1 VNNVSGKPEYNEVA
15 VFREF
20 NFEVKDALINKIS
33 SFTKIEYI
41 RMFDQLKTRI
51 EQQVKDIEEA
61 IANGADYV
69 AEMKSVLQKG
79 IETLNAIVADGKTDI
94 QTFITQAKSDLDST
108 KESAMSD
115 ITTTSNN
122 AKTSVNETADG
133 VIKNINNI
141 SNDATEHIDGKVD
154 EFNGL
159 LETGG
164 FLTPEEL
171 GNQLDE
177 LEWQKY
183 ILTNDDGRYTFIN
196 LNSDLLTL
204 QSLDPGYYYTANT
217 PGIVGS

>member
-1 VNNVSGKPEYNEVA
+1 
-15 VFREF
+15 
-20 NFEVKDALINKIS
+20 
-33 SFTKIEYI
+33 
-41 RMFDQLKTRI
+41 MFKQLKMRN
-51 EQQVKDIEEA
+51 EQKVKDIEEA
-61 IANGADYV
+61 IANGDDYV

-79 IETLNAIVADGKTDI
+79 VETLNAIVADGKTDI
-94 QTFITQAKSDLDST
+94 QSFINQAKSDLDST

-171 GNQLDE
+171 GTQLGE

-183 ILTNDDGRYTFIN
+183 KLTNDDGNANVVT
-196 LNSDLLTL
+196 DLDMENIEEKITR
-204 QSLDPGYYYTANT
+204 PGYYWLSSVTNGPVNINGILLAIHGASDSYKKFIYTPHN
-217 PGIVGS
+217 SNRDF